1 MCHIKWHNKCHNS
14 PTWQVVVSRGVSHM
28 DPPPPST
35 NINMTLIKT
44 YYNLFFIFRLNYS
57 QKYINVLRKLYIDL
71 IALKKLCRIQLSSS
85 IILIIYYLSSCY
97 NRRIW
102 NYESVKYWRKKI
114 IEGSSIRNLVSWENI
129 YIYIYISY
137 LNLTNLVGV

>member
-1 MCHIKWHNKCHNS
+1 
-14 PTWQVVVSRGVSHM
+14 M

-71 IALKKLCRIQLSSS
+71 IALKKLCRIQLSTS
-85 IILIIYYLSSCY
+85 IILT
-97 NRRIW
+97 
-102 NYESVKYWRKKI
+102 SV
-114 IEGSSIRNLVSWENI
+114 
-129 YIYIYISY
+129 
-137 LNLTNLVGV
+137 